1 MNREEIKSKLE
12 SIIEKTEPTRNSA
25 WTLWDKTMTV
35 LLGTAAVV
43 GGVATSVFSLGVAA
57 PIGGVATAA
66 GMTLLWS
73 VAVEAK
79 NAYTKDEW
87 ISGGKINYVNF
98 IVNGQASQM
107 LGVLDK
113 ANDEDLLLYQNTIK
127 AFEDYFLDKFNG
139 SRFLGEEINE
149 IVSKENLLGSWFAS
163 NYAIYERSFFNN
175 NFNSSSERALVQ
187 TIVETV
193 SDGTFGRVFGVN
205 HTIKYMLQNGYSF
218 SDLNTFVANEIQKKI
233 NDLTDVTIT
242 INSDSNTLFSLKSET
257 ENAELFWK
265 IRQSNLDSGGRIRQ
279 AAFSSQTW
287 QDTKSKL
294 DKAST
299 LFPSESYANNPEGL
313 EVLKDDKSL
322 EDIDIGTYNYK
333 YYSELPTNFFQGWKN
348 YFTGD
353 PNTPKEL
360 LSQHLGSRYS
370 DFVLK
375 VVQDFKD
382 NGDLDSTITET
393 RDSVYTDE
401 FITKIYEM
409 IAIDKEIARRIDLF
423 NKLSE
428 ASLSVD
434 SGEKLSDQDIKDI
447 ETASLKAFLE
457 TDAQESR
464 KALTDEQIEDRQ
476 RFYKQC
482 ALLMNMKELSDAFE
496 RKIKARQNND
506 TPDGPIKS
514 KPFGGRFWRAESDN
528 KETLMTDLLSSEDS
542 SYMFEI
548 PPHVMS
554 QLTPKFKLFKVM
566 NDQEGKLKQTEF
578 IFPTYTDLNRSKNF
592 KTSQQFLGAQFDKG
606 DGIGLKSFNIELNGT
621 TPAEA
626 RNDVKATMSLFFQSF
641 SDFVKTRVSYNSEE
655 YRFVDLII
663 QPKPDEDNKSQGVA
677 VTSLRQYEPTFYR
690 IRVDM
695 GYNIPKLGDIQGIT
709 DKEHKKLVSALRSM
723 NKSFY
728 LCMVDHSFNIN
739 NDGTVEMQFT
749 YRAYLETALKSLRF
763 DALTTPEIAQKRIE
777 SETKLL
783 EVASEQKCTKDELKE
798 LQLALAGAEEEL
810 ILDSLNSI
818 MRRLQRRNK
827 IFSVEIDNS
836 DRQFFL
842 NKGYFN
848 DCDLTRGPNDDLNE
862 ENSDTGDLSI
872 VLSPN
877 FLDKDAQVNF
887 NRDQNDTI
895 IQYFFF
901 GDLLHT
907 ILDSLFNPETKKVA
921 VGLENTK
928 FILGSFDFDPYQT
941 NRNPAS
947 INIANIPISVDF
959 FSEWFRENV
968 INQKSTRRSF
978 PILNFVRNLS
988 NYLVNNAILEACV
1001 NRNVEKRIMF
1011 QTGNI
1016 SALSSAESNG
1026 VMIDPIGRLIT
1037 LEKPI
1042 LKTTEERGNGL
1053 PLNGDIE
1060 GNPNIED
1067 FYHYI
1072 VLNANGSAL
1081 TYAGSG
1087 KYSEDI
1093 KAGRFHV
1100 EIGSNRGIVKNVK
1113 FAKTDMQYLREAR
1126 FFRNGIDGLLQL
1138 SSVYTANVEMFGNTL
1153 FLPGMELWINPYGF
1167 GGVDLGRPQQ
1177 GANAGSRSLSNILGI
1192 GGYHTITGVTTSL
1205 TPSSFTT
1212 TVNSQHYYSGDG
1224 ELPDAV
1230 SAKTISKKGTDE
1242 ELIEAGVAEDAAGRD
1257 AEYCRTQILE
1267 AINFDLE
1274 NYNQEQT
1281 DDIEASE

>member
-1 MNREEIKSKLE
+1 MSDARTNYHEVFSRIADKIRISTLSGPMGKKINGIMLSLISDLTVNRDMNDEAYEKNTTFLRELEDDLGKVESDLPTKHFLLLNKNVELIQNLSEDEAKSKVGL
-12 SIIEKTEPTRNSA
+12 
-25 WTLWDKTMTV
+25 DH
-35 LLGTAAVV
+35 LLR
-43 GGVATSVFSLGVAA
+43 L
-57 PIGGVATAA
+57 
-66 GMTLLWS
+66 
-73 VAVEAK
+73 
-79 NAYTKDEW
+79 
-87 ISGGKINYVNF
+87 ISGKEQTAMKRSEIAGNVVYSFESFELNP
-98 IVNGQASQM
+98 GPT
-107 LGVLDK
+107 
-113 ANDEDLLLYQNTIK
+113 DENIG
-127 AFEDYFLDKFNG
+127 YF
-139 SRFLGEEINE
+139 
-149 IVSKENLLGSWFAS
+149 
-163 NYAIYERSFFNN
+163 YEK
-175 NFNSSSERALVQ
+175 
-187 TIVETV
+187 V
-193 SDGTFGRVFGVN
+193 SDLVKSGEISSYFQ
-205 HTIKYMLQNGYSF
+205 HTRTIPYMLQNGYAA
-218 SDLNTFVANEIQKKI
+218 SDLNTFVANKIQKKI
-233 NDLTDVTIT
+233 NDLVDVTIE
-242 INSDSNTLFSLKSET
+242 INSENLKLFSLYNNIRSSEIFLGIEQSQLGI
-257 ENAELFWK
+257 ENEIRAAAIPTALIDISGRKGIRGISESTVSFPSDSYASNQPALE
-265 IRQSNLDSGGRIRQ
+265 ILRQSTD
-279 AAFSSQTW
+279 
-287 QDTKSKL
+287 
-294 DKAST
+294 
-299 LFPSESYANNPEGL
+299 
-313 EVLKDDKSL
+313 LKDV
-322 EDIDIGTYNYK
+322 DISTYK
-333 YYSELPTNFFQGWKN
+333 FQYYNELPQTFLQSWRN
-348 YFTGD
+348 YFTGS
-353 PNTPKEL
+353 PTSPQEL

-370 DFVLK
+370 EFITK
-375 VVQDFKD
+375 VVQDYD
-382 NGDLDSTITET
+382 DDGDLDFTITEV
-393 RDSVYTDE
+393 RDSIYNDE

-409 IAIDKEIARRIDLF
+409 IAIDKEVARRIDIY
-423 NKLSE
+423 NKLYE
-428 ASLSVD
+428 ASLLVD
-434 SGEKLSDQDIKDI
+434 VDDGETLSNQEIKDI
-447 ETASLKAFLE
+447 ETGAAKAFLE

-464 KALTDEQIEDRQ
+464 KVLTDEQIEDRQ

-496 RKIKARQNND
+496 RKIKARQNSNR
-506 TPDGPIKS
+506 PDGPVKE

-798 LQLALAGAEEEL
+798 LQLALAGTEEEL

-818 MRRLQRRNK
+818 MRRLQLRNK

-842 NKGYFN
+842 RKGYFN
-848 DCDLTRGPNDDLNE
+848 DCDLIRETNEELDE
-862 ENSDTGDLSI
+862 ENSNTGDLSI

-907 ILDSLFNPETKKVA
+907 ILDSLFDPETNKVA

-928 FILGSFDFDPYQT
+928 FVLGSFDFDPYQT

-959 FSEWFRENV
+959 FSEWFRDNV

-1016 SALSSAESNG
+1016 SALSSTESNG
-1026 VMIDPIGRLIT
+1026 VMVDPIGRLIT
-1037 LEKPI
+1037 LDQPI
-1042 LKTTEERGNGL
+1042 LKTTQARGSGL

-1153 FLPGMELWINPYGF
+1153 FVPGMELWINPYGF

-1177 GANAGSRSLSNILGI
+1177 GAAAGSRSLSNILGI

-1212 TVNSQHYYSGDG
+1212 SINSQHYYSGDG

-1257 AEYCRTQILE
+1257 AEYCKTEILE
-1267 AINFDLE
+1267 AINFNLDDYNREQAE
-1274 NYNQEQT
+1274 N
-1281 DDIEASE
+1281 IEASE